1 MDANKRNKA
10 LRSKR
15 HRRIR
20 RKLAGS
26 AERPRLCVY
35 RSNKHIYVQVVD
47 DQSGRSLLTAS
58 TLSPEI
64 KNELEQTASVQAAAR
79 VGELIG
85 QKCLDNGITKI
96 VFDRGGF
103 KYHGRVKALAEAA
116 RKRFADAGAEGF

>member
-1 MDANKRNKA
+1 MDANKRKQA
-10 LRSKR
+10 LRGKR
-15 HRRIR
+15 HRHIR

-35 RSNKHIYVQVVD
+35 RSNRHIYVQVID
-47 DQSGRSLLTAS
+47 DESGRSLLTAS
-58 TLSPEI
+58 TLSPEL
-64 KNELEQTASVQAAAR
+64 KDELERGASVQAAAR

-85 QKCLDNGITKI
+85 QKCLDKGITKI